1 MRLGLFGGT
10 FNPIHLGHV
19 TLAGNVFRDFKLDRL
34 LLIPSSI
41 PPHKQGS
48 GVISPELR
56 YEMVQLVAEKLGK
69 GFEVSGYEV
78 NSAEVSYTYKTLKKF
93 RTDYPEAEIFFIAGT
108 DIFVTIEKWQYWRD
122 LFRLANFIVVNR
134 SSVSF
139 DELMKRIPVSL
150 KEMVVRPDEYNGEK
164 YGRII
169 LYNMPEIDIS
179 STEIR
184 DMLDAEYRKANL
196 PEDVYEFIRTNNL
209 YRRANG

>member
-41 PPHKQGS
+41 PPHKKAS
-48 GVISPELR
+48 VISPELR
-56 YEMVQLVAEKLGK
+56 YEMVQLVAEKLGN
-69 GFEVSGYEV
+69 GFEVSDVEV
-78 NSAEVSYTYKTLKKF
+78 NSTEVSYTYKTLKKF
-93 RTDYPEAEIFFIAGT
+93 RTDYPDAEIFFIAGT
-108 DIFVTIEKWQYWRD
+108 DIFATIESWQYWRD
-122 LFRLANFIVVNR
+122 LFGLANFIVVNR

-139 DELMKRIPVSL
+139 EDMMSRIPVTL
-150 KEMVVRPDEYNGEK
+150 KERVVTPDGFKGEK

-169 LYNMPEIDIS
+169 LYSMSEIDIS

>member
-19 TLAGNVFRDFKLDRL
+19 TLAGNVFRDFRLDRL

-41 PPHKQGS
+41 SPHKKDK

-56 YEMVQLVAEKLGK
+56 YEMVQLVAEKLGA
-69 GFEVSGYEV
+69 GFEVSDFEV
-78 NSAEVSYTYKTLKKF
+78 NSPEVSYTYKTLKKF
-93 RTDYPEAEIFFIAGT
+93 RTDYPDAEIFFIAGT
-108 DIFVTIEKWQYWRD
+108 DIFATIESWQYWRD
-122 LFRLANFIVVNR
+122 LFGLSNFIVVNR

-139 DELMKRIPVSL
+139 DELMSRIPVSL
-150 KEMVVRPDEYNGEK
+150 HERVVSPAGFKGEK

-169 LYNMPEIDIS
+169 LYEMPEIDIS